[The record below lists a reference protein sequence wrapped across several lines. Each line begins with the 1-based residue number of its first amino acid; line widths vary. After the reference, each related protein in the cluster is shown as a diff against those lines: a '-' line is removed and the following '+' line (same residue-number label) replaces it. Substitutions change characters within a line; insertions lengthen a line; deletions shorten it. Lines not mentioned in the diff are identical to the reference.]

1 MGVVAKKRTENDLFN
16 YKIFSIM
23 SPVLFEDLLA
33 LFLIFGAV
41 PVVVLVGVIMFLKN
55 RRHRV
60 EEHSKLIS
68 QMIEKSEGANIDFKA
83 MAEMLQEPK
92 NQVSTKKS
100 LLNNL
105 KWGCIFS
112 FVGLALLGV
121 ALYGHCTT
129 LSGPTA
135 EFLLM
140 GGFVLAIGLGF
151 LVTFFVSKN
160 YLKKEI
166 EKEEKELVE
175 KE

>member
-1 MGVVAKKRTENDLFN
+1 
-16 YKIFSIM
+16 M
-23 SPVLFEDLLA
+23 SPGLFEDLLA
-33 LFLIFGAV
+33 LFLIFGAI
-41 PVVVLVGVIMFLKN
+41 PVAVLVGVIMFLKN

-68 QMIEKSEGANIDFKA
+68 QMIEKGEGANIDFKA

-129 LSGPTA
+129 LPGPTA

-166 EKEEKELVE
+166 EKEEKALAE

>member
-1 MGVVAKKRTENDLFN
+1 
-16 YKIFSIM
+16 M

-129 LSGPTA
+129 LHGPTA

-166 EKEEKELVE
+166 EKEEKALAE